1 MSAAFKLSSA
11 HHTALGTP
19 LCPDALFHRGHLPVP
34 RYGCSPPLHHT
45 CGPCAAR
52 SKHWLSLVEAA
63 LDLLYVIQSSPHA
76 AGWMEAQA
84 VVALLV
90 SPWTEHEELLVSIC
104 RYPFP
109 VPSCSAPPGPLL

>member
-1 MSAAFKLSSA
+1 MSAASSFLLHITQRWELRCVLMLCSSGQLPVHVIRLLSS
-11 HHTALGTP
+11 P
-19 LCPDALFHRGHLPVP
+19 
-34 RYGCSPPLHHT
+34 SSK

-90 SPWTEHEELLVSIC
+90 SPWTEHEGLLVSIC

-109 VPSCSAPPGPLL
+109 VPSRSAPPGPLL